1 EVEKSHRDLLELPK
15 DLEYVSKAAGIS
27 LESIHAESSSN
38 LKKLLEL
45 EGKVLSSKDD
55 VKAQYETPIQDSINA
70 LKKLEEEFET
80 IERKKMELANYL
92 CEDANKLSLEDVFS
106 TMKTFRDLFIKALKE
121 NKDRKDQAAKAEKRK
136 KQLEEEEA
144 KRQKGDNG
152 KIIKKGAV
160 KQDDVCIV
168 DALLADIRK
177 GFQLRKTA
185 KNKTDQDTAPKAS
198 PAETPKEREPAFEA
212 IASNPQNAN
221 RPIILLQGI
230 TPTRESL
237 PQESTCKLQPSYKPL
252 KKVLG
257 PLAAAK
263 GSAHET
269 KQKDASHHAEKTP
282 ASEAAD
288 TVRVPGT
295 VATETPA
302 SNEVLP
308 KGNSPQQPCT
318 DSSSLSSTEVGGVHQ
333 SINGGVSI
341 QEINGS
347 CSSQHT
353 GLRQAEREND
363 DHAADSLLDTSQ
375 EISFAEEPVTDS
387 SCSATVPPA
396 QARMDKEGQRG
407 SGKRRRKKRSTK
419 SQSAEV
425 DTDTGDNKTKS
436 LCVIQ

>member
-1 EVEKSHRDLLELPK
+1 M
-15 DLEYVSKAAGIS
+15 
-27 LESIHAESSSN
+27 
-38 LKKLLEL
+38 
-45 EGKVLSSKDD
+45 
-55 VKAQYETPIQDSINA
+55 T
-70 LKKLEEEFET
+70 
-80 IERKKMELANYL
+80 
-92 CEDANKLSLEDVFS
+92 
-106 TMKTFRDLFIKALKE
+106 LFWLQE

-198 PAETPKEREPAFEA
+198 PAETPKEREPA
-212 IASNPQNAN
+212 
-221 RPIILLQGI
+221 
-230 TPTRESL
+230 
-237 PQESTCKLQPSYKPL
+237 
-252 KKVLG
+252 V
-257 PLAAAK
+257 AAAK

-347 CSSQHT
+347 CSSQENAKHNAIVFAPVNPGTIIKFASSYSGNCTDLGEELNRSTSGDKHSESGPTHLEGGPVSNEQTSQPRDAVGNKAKTRVELAPGSAEKTPTNELSSQHT

-419 SQSAEV
+419 SQSGVTAKQK
-425 DTDTGDNKTKS
+425 NK
-436 LCVIQ
+436 